1 MSRQFRFAPDP
12 GGGSAGD
19 VRLMFVVYTK
29 ATLRPG
35 AVRAR
40 DAPRTPLGWQP
51 ILACRNGKR
60 AADGRRHLLL
70 RAQRVLKEGKVI
82 RKRRGNHPVP
92 SPLVRSAAAQA
103 ASPPGM
109 RGHPVRPVQA
119 DRPPRAAALPPTLE
133 SGHTSPYRAKK
144 TGQTFRPAPKLRL
157 IQSLPVPRI
166 PLLQRKLRPL
176 PPCSCARSR

>member
-1 MSRQFRFAPDP
+1 MSRQFRFAHDP

-19 VRLMFVVYTK
+19 VRFMFIVSVK

-35 AVRAR
+35 T
-40 DAPRTPLGWQP
+40 DAPLWGGSQSP
-51 ILACRNGKR
+51 ACRNGNWV
-60 AADGRRHLLL
+60 ADGRRHLLL

-82 RKRRGNHPVP
+82 RKRRGNHAVP
-92 SPLVRSAAAQA
+92 SPLVRSADAEA
-103 ASPPGM
+103 ASPPVM

-144 TGQTFRPAPKLRL
+144 TGQTFRPAPN
-157 IQSLPVPRI
+157 
-166 PLLQRKLRPL
+166 
-176 PPCSCARSR
+176 